1 MQHDKLERGFV
12 GKVRRRTDLAGGH
25 QIRRAMLSFN

>member
-1 MQHDKLERGFV
+1 MQHDKLEKGFV

-25 QIRRAMLSFN
+25 QFADRC